1 MQKCEKIA
9 SLFELLCLND
19 SKQVNKFLIEHGKSP
34 KAFCPIMF
42 IEESKND
49 KKDGDIN
56 GSIQ

>member
-1 MQKCEKIA
+1 MQKCEKIP

-42 IEESKND
+42 VDRTKIEE
-49 KKDGDIN
+49 KDGEDN
-56 GSIQ
+56 GSL